1 MHPMCGAATFI
12 VLEEDGTYKP
22 ITQYVD
28 VDKFAE
34 IFWNIY
40 YTGMKGKKTMA
51 KMKMLEFLPMVKS
64 PLVRGL
70 LKDVITKGSYEA
82 LGRFM
87 RRIIMVGMMHFMDVW
102 NFDLDRVQNCVIHYA
117 TPDGKIRPF
126 CTYNSL
132 HRNAAEKQFAISIE
146 EWTAKKGK
154 RLNEPV

>member
-1 MHPMCGAATFI
+1 
-12 VLEEDGTYKP
+12 
-22 ITQYVD
+22 
-28 VDKFAE
+28 
-34 IFWNIY
+34 
-40 YTGMKGKKTMA
+40 
-51 KMKMLEFLPMVKS
+51 
-64 PLVRGL
+64 
-70 LKDVITKGSYEA
+70 
-82 LGRFM
+82 
-87 RRIIMVGMMHFMDVW
+87 MVGMMHFMDVW